1 MIPHRL
7 PNSEPNQRRCEN
19 FCYVLF
25 LCVAVSHTSV
35 RSTSLFS
42 FSRKHSEHMLLTRRS
57 ALGIF
62 EAPALPY
69 GGREMRF
76 MVERV
81 VQHVR
86 TWSDT
91 QHIKCLKVKYYHE
104 NLERAFKSCHPIS
117 KRKDLYL
124 NRRGTSGPMDHRC
137 LEPSHVPGKAK
148 WMQFIQIF
156 RIFAWKFSATDRKSV
171 VRRNSERDRN
181 KHRLIEKVNQI
192 KMYIYINIITTRP
205 LQRSDRRHKPAVT
218 LRSFVVSHRKHAEL
232 IWTNTTHLWCY
243 KWSKH
248 HLRI

>member
-1 MIPHRL
+1 MAVVVITAAKEKVRVFNCNRKLEIP
-7 PNSEPNQRRCEN
+7 EN
-19 FCYVLF
+19 NTFIKSTNICDPSPASQLRTKPKTMRKLLLCFVPLRIGG

-148 WMQFIQIF
+148 
-156 RIFAWKFSATDRKSV
+156 
-171 VRRNSERDRN
+171 
-181 KHRLIEKVNQI
+181 
-192 KMYIYINIITTRP
+192 
-205 LQRSDRRHKPAVT
+205 
-218 LRSFVVSHRKHAEL
+218 
-232 IWTNTTHLWCY
+232 
-243 KWSKH
+243 
-248 HLRI
+248 